1 MNTSDNP
8 SPADRLLSLIGAPDS
23 SHDNWPDFLIT
34 LEAIRDPVRQIVAAM
49 DDGEEWLIDGIDGL
63 VRQRKAHIQP
73 KLRGLAPGLI
83 GAYPAFA
90 ALAKQPN
97 STCEPVARALQAQFL
112 VCRAKRVHFEDQE
125 ASEDYLERAALGVR
139 KFATEDFQN
148 AGAVAQIIAAPT
160 PEYLYEVVKNLLKD
174 LDPDTANPVN
184 QRFGTALVY
193 LRALLHYVAEDLASQ
208 KKAKPVQTRRTVQ
221 RDRLPQLTDDEEGF
235 ISAGSG
241 STHII
246 VSEPTPEAQKKYIA
260 EASPPYVET
269 GQDTLLQSPVPDR
282 SPTGARKQLTERQIS
297 ARAKHRS
304 AAIKSSLQPTPSKR
318 STLHLPALRA
328 LTSLTFDRNAPKQE
342 LLGDALIAIMLL
354 TGCRPEEIFKFKILR
369 LDRVDYPEDQFAIIL
384 DDRKFRV
391 PVRPVPQAWKPS
403 RSDQGLYRPVE
414 QHYLLSIPT
423 FLPIGRALVEFAEA
437 KMHHAD
443 AKMHHKVRYEWP
455 KEPKA
460 LKKMLSTRLS
470 ELSEKN
476 HLYLYPDR
484 ISAYLA
490 SAVYSLEGDLA
501 DSHLLTGARADAN
514 DSRLYYYAPPVAHL
528 QKSYDTVWKLL
539 ASRIIGKPRV
549 RSSPDADRNVGGPYV
564 GSAAVPLA
572 APIQSLNKKIAKAVN
587 AQKVGRRDAQ
597 WAKTHHNLVT
607 GALYLQVFWMTG
619 IRPSRDVIEYQQYDP
634 ASGFLAVADKDNE
647 DQSAVRLVW
656 LLPALQVQM
665 QAYDEN
671 LRKLAE
677 RLENRT
683 ADELAF
689 RFLVK
694 ESSPQLFSKKA
705 FKTHTGMDYDFR
717 ENAHR
722 HYIRTRLRE
731 LGVDGAYVDA
741 LMGHGGIGGDAQ
753 GHFSALAPADMRR
766 AIAKP
771 LERIW
776 RELGFGPVI

>member
-1 MNTSDNP
+1 MNSNKRA
-8 SPADRLLSLIGAPDS
+8 PADRLLALIDS
-23 SHDNWPDFLIT
+23 PGPTHDNWPDFLFT
-34 LEAIRDPVRQIVAAM
+34 LEAIHDRVHQIVVTLG
-49 DDGEEWLIDGIDGL
+49 DGEEWLSDGIDEL
-63 VRQRKAHIQP
+63 LRQHHPPGKMHG
-73 KLRGLAPGLI
+73 KLISGLI
-83 GAYPAFA
+83 GDYPVFA
-90 ALAKQPN
+90 ALAAQPK
-97 STCEPVARALQAQFL
+97 STCERVARAVQAQFL
-112 VCRAKRVHFEDQE
+112 VCRAKRVHFKDKTKN
-125 ASEDYLERAALGVR
+125 YLKNAALGVR
-139 KFATEDFQN
+139 KFGTNDFQN
-148 AGAVAQIIAAPT
+148 AGAVAQIIGAST
-160 PEYLYEVVKNLLKD
+160 PGDLYEIVKKILRDPVEKEFRTALGYLRPLLK
-174 LDPDTANPVN
+174 
-184 QRFGTALVY
+184 
-193 LRALLHYVAEDLASQ
+193 YVAKDQPS
-208 KKAKPVQTRRTVQ
+208 KTNKAKPVQTRLAVQ
-221 RDRLPQLTDDEEGF
+221 KDRLPQLTDEEEGLV
-235 ISAGSG
+235 SAGSA
-241 STHII
+241 SPHII
-246 VSEPTPEAQKKYIA
+246 VSEPTHEAQQKYVA
-260 EASPPYVET
+260 EASPPHVET

-282 SPTGARKQLTERQIS
+282 SPTGVQKQLTERQIS

-318 STLHLPALRA
+318 STLHLPALRT
-328 LTSLTFDRNAPKQE
+328 LTNLTFDPKAPREK

-354 TGCRPEEIFKFKILR
+354 TGCRPEEIYKFKILR
-369 LDRVDYPEDQFAIIL
+369 SNRVDYPEDQFAIIL
-384 DDRKFRV
+384 DDREFRV

-403 RSDQGLYRPVE
+403 RSEQGLYRPVE
-414 QHYLLSIPT
+414 QHFLISIPT

-597 WAKTHHNLVT
+597 WAKAHHNLVT

-634 ASGFLAVADKDNE
+634 ASGYLAVADKDNE

-656 LLPALQVQM
+656 LLPALQVQL
-665 QAYDEN
+665 QVYDEN

-683 ADELAF
+683 PDELAF

-753 GHFSALAPADMRR
+753 GHFSALAPDDMRR